1 MVYFILIFNDPSPI
15 YITLSVPHKYMHTHT
30 HTHTRTRARAHA
42 PTVLPVLTC
51 LICLCDWPQEISR
64 QLLTQK
70 ALLKS
75 LMDSLKTKY
84 SDTLPLELETQ
95 LQEVNH
101 SIQEVEVKVELL

>member
-1 MVYFILIFNDPSPI
+1 
-15 YITLSVPHKYMHTHT
+15 MHTHT
-30 HTHTRTRARAHA
+30 HARAHA
-42 PTVLPVLTC
+42 HKHTPTVLLLLTC
-51 LICLCDWPQEISR
+51 LVCLCDWPQEISR

-75 LMDSLKTKY
+75 IMDSLKTKY